1 MVNKIWMSVVKE
13 FLLLKR
19 DLGGLIIL
27 FIMPLVLVITVTLIQ
42 DSTFK
47 TISDNKIPILLV
59 DKDKGSVSKTV
70 FDNLEKSNLFSVVT
84 QIDNQPITEELAKEA
99 VYKGK
104 FQLAIVIPEN
114 LSVDL
119 QTKIDQNVENI
130 ISKMGLTETDTTDTT
145 AQAEKHK
152 VIKEK
157 EVKLYFDPA
166 VQMSFKNAVMSSID
180 KMISQIE
187 TKSIYTTFQNQL
199 GEGTVEFDQKSFITF
214 KEIIPKI
221 NNKEVRPNSVQHN
234 VPAWTLFAIFFI
246 VIPLSINIVK
256 EKSQGTF
263 VRLLTN
269 PVSNLVVIMG
279 KTITYSAICMI
290 QFYMMVAVAVF
301 LFPHIGLPSLNIE
314 GHLFLMSVVA
324 LFSGFAAIGFG
335 ILLGTVANTQEQ
347 SAPFGAT
354 SVLILAAVGG
364 VWVPVFAMPTIMQYI
379 AKSSPMN
386 WGLEA
391 FYDVLL
397 RNVSFLEIIP
407 KISLLFLFFII
418 TTSIALFYD
427 KKKRT
432 V

>member
-1 MVNKIWMSVVKE
+1 MYKIWMSVVKE

-47 TISDNKIPILLV
+47 KVSDSKIPILLV
-59 DKDKGSVSKTV
+59 DNDKGSVSKTV
-70 FDNLEKSNLFSVVT
+70 FDNLEKSDLFSVVT
-84 QIDNQPITEELAKEA
+84 QIDNKTITEDIAREN

-104 FQLAIVIPEN
+104 LQLAIVIPKD
-114 LSVDL
+114 LSSDL
-119 QTKIDQNVENI
+119 QAKVDQNVEKI
-130 ISKMGLTETDTTDTT
+130 VSSLGMTDST
-145 AQAEKHK
+145 AASEPQRI
-152 VIKEK
+152 IKEK

-166 VQMSFKNAVMSSID
+166 VQMSFKNAVMNSID

-199 GEGTVEFDQKSFITF
+199 GGNADFEQKSFISF
-214 KEIIPKI
+214 KEIIPRI

-263 VRLLTN
+263 VRLRTN
-269 PVSNLVVIMG
+269 PVSNLVVIIG
-279 KTITYSAICMI
+279 KTITYSIICMI

-301 LFPHIGLPSLNIE
+301 LFPSIGLPSLNIE
-314 GHLFLMSVVA
+314 GHLALMSVVA

-335 ILLGTVANTQEQ
+335 ILLGTVASTQEQ

-354 SVLILAAVGG
+354 SVIILAAIGG
-364 VWVPVFAMPTIMQYI
+364 VWVPVFAMPKIMQII
-379 AKSSPMN
+379 AKSSPMH

-397 RNVSFLEIIP
+397 RSVSFLEIIP

>member
-1 MVNKIWMSVVKE
+1 MIYKIWMSIVKE

-47 TISDNKIPILLV
+47 KVSDSKIPILLV
-59 DKDKGSVSKTV
+59 DNDKGSVSKTV
-70 FDNLEKSNLFSVVT
+70 FDNLEKSDLFSVVT
-84 QIDNQPITEELAKEA
+84 KLDDKTITEDVAREN

-114 LSVDL
+114 LSSDL
-119 QTKIDQNVENI
+119 QAKVDQNVEKI
-130 ISKMGLTETDTTDTT
+130 VSSLGMTDST
-145 AQAEKHK
+145 AASEPQRI
-152 VIKEK
+152 IKEK

-199 GEGTVEFDQKSFITF
+199 GEGTTDFEQKSFISF

-263 VRLLTN
+263 VRLRTN
-269 PVSNLVVIMG
+269 PVSNLVVIIG
-279 KTITYSAICMI
+279 KTITYSIICMI

-301 LFPHIGLPSLNIE
+301 LFPSIGLPSLNIE
-314 GHLFLMSVVA
+314 GHLALMSVVA

-335 ILLGTVANTQEQ
+335 ILLGTVASTQEQ

-354 SVLILAAVGG
+354 SVIILAAIGG
-364 VWVPVFAMPTIMQYI
+364 VWVPVFAMPKIMQII

-386 WGLEA
+386 WGLDA

-407 KISLLFLFFII
+407 KISLLFLFFIL

>member
-1 MVNKIWMSVVKE
+1 MLYKIWMSVVKE

-47 TISDNKIPILLV
+47 AVSDTKIQILLV
-59 DKDKGSVSKTV
+59 DKDKGAVSKTV
-70 FDNLEKSNLFSVVT
+70 FDNLEKSNLFAVVT
-84 QIDNQPITEELAKEA
+84 QIDNKPITEDIAREN

-104 FQLAIVIPEN
+104 YQLAIVIPAK
-114 LSVDL
+114 LSTDL
-119 QTKIDQNVENI
+119 QAKIDQNVQNI
-130 ISKMGLTETDTTDTT
+130 VSSIGLTDSVT
-145 AQAEKHK
+145 APQTAT

-187 TKSIYTTFQNQL
+187 TQSIYTTFQSQL
-199 GEGTVEFDQKSFITF
+199 GEGSAKFEQKSFITF

-269 PVSNLVVIMG
+269 PVSNLVVIIG

-290 QFYMMVAVAVF
+290 QFYMMVAVAIF
-301 LFPHIGLPSLNIE
+301 LFPHIGLPPLNVE
-314 GHLFLMSVVA
+314 GHLLLMSVVA

-335 ILLGTVANTQEQ
+335 ILLGTVASTQEQ

-354 SVLILAAVGG
+354 SVIILAAIGG
-364 VWVPVFAMPTIMQYI
+364 VWVPVFAMPKIMQFI

-397 RNVSFLEIIP
+397 RNVTLLEIIP

>member
-1 MVNKIWMSVVKE
+1 MVYKIWMSVVKE

-27 FIMPLVLVITVTLIQ
+27 FIMPLVLVIAVTLIQ

-47 TISDNKIPILLV
+47 AVTDSKIQILLV

-70 FDNLEKSNLFSVVT
+70 FENLEKSSYFTVVT
-84 QIDNQPITEELAKEA
+84 QIDNQPITEEIAREN

-114 LSVDL
+114 LSSDL
-119 QTKIDQNVENI
+119 QAKVDQNVEKIVSNL
-130 ISKMGLTETDTTDTT
+130 GLTDSTVT
-145 AQAEKHK
+145 AEPQR

-187 TKSIYTTFQNQL
+187 TKSIYSTFQKQL
-199 GEGTVEFDQKSFITF
+199 GEDTIDFEQKSFISF
-214 KEIIPKI
+214 KEIIPRI

-263 VRLLTN
+263 VRLRTN
-269 PVSNLVVIMG
+269 PVSNLIVIIG
-279 KTITYSAICMI
+279 KTITYSIICMI

-301 LFPHIGLPSLNIE
+301 LFPSIGLPSLNIE
-314 GHLFLMSVVA
+314 GHFFLTSVVA

-335 ILLGTVANTQEQ
+335 ILLGTVASTQEQ

-354 SVLILAAVGG
+354 SVIILAAIGG
-364 VWVPVFAMPTIMQYI
+364 VWVPVFAMPKVMQYI

-397 RNVSFLEIIP
+397 RSVSFVEIIP

-427 KKKRT
+427 KKKRA

>member
-1 MVNKIWMSVVKE
+1 MIYKIWMSVVKE

-19 DLGGLIIL
+19 DLGGLVIL

-47 TISDNKIPILLV
+47 TVSDTKIQILLV
-59 DKDKGSVSKTV
+59 DNDNGSVSKTV
-70 FDNLEKSNLFSVVT
+70 FDNLEKSQLFSVVT
-84 QIDNQPITEELAKEA
+84 QIDNKPLTEEVAKEN

-104 FQLAIVIPEN
+104 FQLAIIIPKN
-114 LSVDL
+114 LSTDL
-119 QTKIDQNVENI
+119 QAKIDQNVENI
-130 ISKMGLTETDTTDTT
+130 VSKMGFSDSIAKPQTSKII
-145 AQAEKHK
+145 QQ
-152 VIKEK
+152 K

-166 VQMSFKNAVMSSID
+166 VQLSFKNSVMSSID

-187 TKSIYTTFQNQL
+187 TKSIYSTFQNQL
-199 GEGTVEFDQKSFITF
+199 GEENTKFEQKSFITF
-214 KEIIPKI
+214 KEIIPKV
-221 NNKEVRPNSVQHN
+221 NNKEVLPNSVQHN

-269 PVSNLVVIMG
+269 PVSNLIVIIG
-279 KTITYSAICMI
+279 KTITYSIICMI
-290 QFYMMVAVAVF
+290 QFYMMVAVAIF
-301 LFPHIGLPSLNIE
+301 LFPHIGLPPLNIE

-335 ILLGTVANTQEQ
+335 ILLGTIANTQEQ

-354 SVLILAAVGG
+354 SVIILAAIGG
-364 VWVPVFAMPTIMQYI
+364 VWVPVFAMPKIMQLI

-386 WGLEA
+386 WALEA

>member
-1 MVNKIWMSVVKE
+1 MLYKIWMSIIKE

-47 TISDNKIPILLV
+47 TVSDSKIPILLV
-59 DKDKGSVSKTV
+59 DYDKGSVSKTV
-70 FDNLEKSNLFSVVT
+70 FENLEKSNLFSVVT
-84 QIDNQPITEELAKEA
+84 QIDNKTITEDIAREN

-104 FQLAIVIPEN
+104 FQLAIIIPKN
-114 LSVDL
+114 LSSDL
-119 QTKIDQNVENI
+119 QAKVDQNVEKI
-130 ISKMGLTETDTTDTT
+130 VSSLGMTDSTS
-145 AQAEKHK
+145 ASQPQRI
-152 VIKEK
+152 IKEK
-157 EVKLYFDPA
+157 EVRLYFDPA

-199 GEGTVEFDQKSFITF
+199 GEGTTNFEQKSFISF

-263 VRLLTN
+263 VRLRTN
-269 PVSNLVVIMG
+269 PVSSLVVIIG
-279 KTITYSAICMI
+279 KTITYSVICMI

-301 LFPHIGLPSLNIE
+301 LFPSIGLPSLNIE
-314 GHLFLMSVVA
+314 GHLALMSVVA

-335 ILLGTVANTQEQ
+335 ILLGTIASTQEQ

-354 SVLILAAVGG
+354 SVIILAAIGG
-364 VWVPVFAMPTIMQYI
+364 IWVPVFAMPKIMQII

-386 WGLEA
+386 WGLDA

-407 KISLLFLFFII
+407 KISLLFLFFIL
-418 TTSIALFYD
+418 TTAIALFYD
-427 KKKRT
+427 KKKRA

>member
-1 MVNKIWMSVVKE
+1 MIYKIWMSVVKE

-27 FIMPLVLVITVTLIQ
+27 FVMPLVLVIAVTLIQ

-47 TISDNKIPILLV
+47 AVTDSKIQILLV

-70 FDNLEKSNLFSVVT
+70 FENLEKSKNFIIVT
-84 QIDNQPITEELAKEA
+84 QIDHKPITEEIAKEN

-104 FQLAIVIPEN
+104 FQFAIVIPEN
-114 LSVDL
+114 LSSDL
-119 QTKIDQNVENI
+119 QEKVNQNVEKIVSNL
-130 ISKMGLTETDTTDTT
+130 GLTDSTT
-145 AQAEKHK
+145 ADKPQR

-187 TKSIYTTFQNQL
+187 TKSIYSTFQKQL
-199 GEGTVEFDQKSFITF
+199 GEETIDFEQKNFITF
-214 KEIIPKI
+214 KEIIPRI

-263 VRLLTN
+263 VRLRTN
-269 PVSNLVVIMG
+269 PVSNLVVIIG
-279 KTITYSAICMI
+279 KTITYSIICMI

-301 LFPHIGLPSLNIE
+301 LFPSIGLPSLNIE
-314 GHLFLMSVVA
+314 GHFVLTSIVA

-335 ILLGTVANTQEQ
+335 ILLGTVASTQEQ

-354 SVLILAAVGG
+354 SVIILAAIGG
-364 VWVPVFAMPTIMQYI
+364 VWVPVFAMPKIMQFI

-397 RNVSFLEIIP
+397 RNVSFVEIIP
-407 KISLLFLFFII
+407 RISLLFLFFII

-427 KKKRT
+427 KKKRA

>member
-1 MVNKIWMSVVKE
+1 MSVVKE

-47 TISDNKIPILLV
+47 KVSDSKIPILLV
-59 DKDKGSVSKTV
+59 DNDKGSVSKTV
-70 FDNLEKSNLFSVVT
+70 FDNLEKSDLFSVVT
-84 QIDNQPITEELAKEA
+84 QIDNKTITEDIAREN

-104 FQLAIVIPEN
+104 FQLAIVIPKD
-114 LSVDL
+114 LSSDL
-119 QTKIDQNVENI
+119 QAKVDQNVEKI
-130 ISKMGLTETDTTDTT
+130 VSSLGMTDST
-145 AQAEKHK
+145 AASEPKRI
-152 VIKEK
+152 IKEK

-199 GEGTVEFDQKSFITF
+199 GGNADFEQKSFISF
-214 KEIIPKI
+214 KEIIPRI

-263 VRLLTN
+263 VRLRTN
-269 PVSNLVVIMG
+269 PVSNLVVIIG
-279 KTITYSAICMI
+279 KTITYSIICMI

-301 LFPHIGLPSLNIE
+301 LFPSIGLPSLNIE
-314 GHLFLMSVVA
+314 GHLALMSVVA

-335 ILLGTVANTQEQ
+335 ILLGTVASTQEQ

-354 SVLILAAVGG
+354 SVIILAAIGG
-364 VWVPVFAMPTIMQYI
+364 VWVPVFAMPKIMQII

-397 RNVSFLEIIP
+397 RSVSFLEIIP

>member
-1 MVNKIWMSVVKE
+1 MVYKIWMSVVKE

-47 TISDNKIPILLV
+47 TISDTKIPILLV
-59 DKDKGSVSKTV
+59 DNDKGSVSKTV

-84 QIDNQPITEELAKEA
+84 QIDNKPITEEVAKEA

-104 FQLAIVIPEN
+104 FQLAIVIPKN

-119 QTKIDQNVENI
+119 QTKIDQNVAKI
-130 ISKMGLTETDTTDTT
+130 VSSMGLTDST
-145 AQAEKHK
+145 ATAAPSKI
-152 VIKEK
+152 IKEK

-199 GEGTVEFDQKSFITF
+199 GEGTASFEQKSFITF
-214 KEIIPKI
+214 KEIIPRI
-221 NNKEVRPNSVQHN
+221 NNKEIRPNSVQHN

-269 PVSNLVVIMG
+269 PVSNLIVIIG

-290 QFYMMVAVAVF
+290 QFYMMVAVAIF
-301 LFPHIGLPSLNIE
+301 LFPHIGLPPLNIE

-335 ILLGTVANTQEQ
+335 ILLGTVASTQEQ

-364 VWVPVFAMPTIMQYI
+364 VWVPVFAMPKIMQVI

-397 RNVSFLEIIP
+397 RNVTLLEIIP

>member
-1 MVNKIWMSVVKE
+1 MIYKIWMSVVKE

-47 TISDNKIPILLV
+47 AVTDSKIQILIVDN
-59 DKDKGSVSKTV
+59 DKGSVAKTV
-70 FDNLEKSNLFSVVT
+70 FENLEKSNLFTVVT
-84 QIDNQPITEELAKEA
+84 KIDNKPVTEEIAKEN

-114 LSVDL
+114 LSSDL
-119 QTKIDQNVENI
+119 QAKVDQNVEKIVSNL
-130 ISKMGLTETDTTDTT
+130 GLTDST
-145 AQAEKHK
+145 ATAEPQRI
-152 VIKEK
+152 IKEK

-166 VQMSFKNAVMSSID
+166 IQMSFKNAVMSSID

-187 TKSIYTTFQNQL
+187 TKSIYSTFQKQL
-199 GEGTVEFDQKSFITF
+199 GEETIDFEQKNFISF

-221 NNKEVRPNSVQHN
+221 NNKEVRPNSTQHN

-263 VRLLTN
+263 VRLRTN
-269 PVSNLVVIMG
+269 PVSNLVVIIG
-279 KTITYSAICMI
+279 KTITYSIICMI

-301 LFPHIGLPSLNIE
+301 LFPSIGLPSLNIE
-314 GHLFLMSVVA
+314 GHLLMMSVVA

-335 ILLGTVANTQEQ
+335 ILLGTVASTQEQ

-354 SVLILAAVGG
+354 SVIILAAVGG
-364 VWVPVFAMPTIMQYI
+364 VWVPVFAMPKIMQFI

-397 RNVSFLEIIP
+397 RSVSFLEIIP
-407 KISLLFLFFII
+407 EISLLFLFFII

-427 KKKRT
+427 KKKRA

>member
-1 MVNKIWMSVVKE
+1 MLYKIWMSVVKE

-42 DSTFK
+42 DSSFK
-47 TISDNKIPILLV
+47 TISDNKIQILLV
-59 DKDKGSVSKTV
+59 DKDKGAVSKTV
-70 FDNLEKSNLFSVVT
+70 FDNLEKSKLFSVVT
-84 QIDNQPITEELAKEA
+84 QIDHQPITEAMAQEA
-99 VYKGK
+99 VNKGK
-104 FQLAIVIPEN
+104 YQLAIVIPEK

-119 QTKIDQNVENI
+119 QAKIDQNVEKIVSSMGFTDSVAPAPTPKI
-130 ISKMGLTETDTTDTT
+130 IK
-145 AQAEKHK
+145 Q
-152 VIKEK
+152 K

-187 TKSIYTTFQNQL
+187 TQSIYTTFQKQL
-199 GEGTVEFDQKSFITF
+199 GEGSSQFEQKSFITF

-221 NNKEVRPNSVQHN
+221 NNKEVKPNSVQHN

-269 PVSNLVVIMG
+269 PVSNLIVIIG

-290 QFYMMVAVAVF
+290 QFYMMVAVAIF

-314 GHLFLMSVVA
+314 GHLILMSVVA

-335 ILLGTVANTQEQ
+335 ILLGTIANTQEQ

-354 SVLILAAVGG
+354 SVIILAAIGG
-364 VWVPVFAMPTIMQYI
+364 IWVPVFAMPTIMQII

-397 RNVSFLEIIP
+397 RNVTFLEIIP

>member
-1 MVNKIWMSVVKE
+1 MSIVKE

-27 FIMPLVLVITVTLIQ
+27 FIMPLVLVITVTVIQ
-42 DSTFK
+42 DSSFK
-47 TISDNKIPILLV
+47 TVSNTKIPILLV
-59 DKDKGSVSKTV
+59 DYDNGSVSKTV
-70 FDNLEKSNLFSVVT
+70 FDNLEKNQLFTVIT
-84 QIDNQPITEELAKEA
+84 QIDNKPITEEVAREN

-104 FQLAIVIPEN
+104 FQLAIVIPKN

-119 QTKIDQNVENI
+119 QAKVDQNVENI
-130 ISKMGLTETDTTDTT
+130 VSKMGFTDSV
-145 AQAEKHK
+145 AKPEKQK
-152 VIKEK
+152 IIQQK

-166 VQMSFKNAVMSSID
+166 VQLSFKNSVMNAID

-199 GEGTVEFDQKSFITF
+199 GEENTKFDQTSFITF

-221 NNKEVRPNSVQHN
+221 NNKEVLPNSVQHN

-269 PVSNLVVIMG
+269 PTSNLIVIIG
-279 KTITYSAICMI
+279 KTITYSVICMI
-290 QFYMMVAVAVF
+290 QFYMMVAVAIF
-301 LFPHIGLPSLNIE
+301 LFPHIGLPPLNIE

-354 SVLILAAVGG
+354 SVIILAAIGG
-364 VWVPVFAMPTIMQYI
+364 VWVPVFVMPKMMQII

-397 RNVSFLEIIP
+397 RNVSFVEIIP

>member
-1 MVNKIWMSVVKE
+1 MIYKIWMSVVKE

-47 TISDNKIPILLV
+47 TVSDTKIQILLV
-59 DKDKGSVSKTV
+59 DNDKGSVSKTV
-70 FDNLEKSNLFSVVT
+70 FDNLEKSQLFTVVT
-84 QIDNQPITEELAKEA
+84 QIDNKPLTEEVAREN

-104 FQLAIVIPEN
+104 FQLAIIIPEN
-114 LSVDL
+114 LSTDL
-119 QTKIDQNVENI
+119 QAKIDQNVANI
-130 ISKMGLTETDTTDTT
+130 VSKMGFSDSIAKPETSKII
-145 AQAEKHK
+145 QQ
-152 VIKEK
+152 K

-166 VQMSFKNAVMSSID
+166 VQLSFKNSVMSSID

-199 GEGTVEFDQKSFITF
+199 GEENTKFEQKSFITF
-214 KEIIPKI
+214 KEIVPKV
-221 NNKEVRPNSVQHN
+221 NNKEVLPNSVQHN

-269 PVSNLVVIMG
+269 PVSNLIVIIG
-279 KTITYSAICMI
+279 KTITYSVICMI
-290 QFYMMVAVAVF
+290 QFYMMVAVAIF

-335 ILLGTVANTQEQ
+335 ILLGTIANTQEQ

-354 SVLILAAVGG
+354 SVIILAAIGG
-364 VWVPVFAMPTIMQYI
+364 VWVPVFVMPTIMQLI

-386 WGLEA
+386 WALEA

>member
-59 DKDKGSVSKTV
+59 DKDNGSVSKTV

-84 QIDNQPITEELAKEA
+84 QIDNKPITEEVAKEA

-104 FQLAIVIPEN
+104 FQLAIVIPKD

-119 QTKIDQNVENI
+119 QAKIDQNVQNI
-130 ISKMGLTETDTTDTT
+130 ISKMGLTETDST
-145 AQAEKHK
+145 AQTEKPK

-187 TKSIYTTFQNQL
+187 SKSIYTTFENQL
-199 GEGTVEFDQKSFITF
+199 GEGTTEFEQKSFITF

-269 PVSNLVVIMG
+269 PVSNLVVIIG